1 VGNGGE
7 RGGSLAL
14 CELIDAHGAPLLAD
28 FRRVYQLD
36 LADALFGPDPMAPR
50 LLLALVEELPDDSAL
65 AAAVRGGPEHR
76 GWTVTAHLLACVI
89 DAVGEAAWVTAQANS
104 RKRIRRPRRFP
115 RPTTQQR
122 RPVTVAALAERFG
135 AAPTGGVTRR

>member
-1 VGNGGE
+1 MGNGGE

-14 CELIDAHGAPLLAD
+14 CELIDAHGGPLLAD
-28 FRRVYQLD
+28 FRRYYQLD
-36 LADALFGPDPMAPR
+36 LADVLFGPAPVAPR

-76 GWTVTAHLLACVI
+76 GWTVTAHLLASVI
-89 DAVGEAAWVTAQANS
+89 DAVGEAAWVTAQTNA

-122 RPVTVAALAERFG
+122 QPITVAALAERFG
-135 AAPTGGVTRR
+135 AAPTGGVIRR

>member
-1 VGNGGE
+1 MGNGGE

-14 CELIDAHGAPLLAD
+14 CELTDSYGAALLAD
-28 FRRVYQLD
+28 FRRFYGLD
-36 LADALFGPDPMAPR
+36 LVGALYGDEPVAPR

-76 GWTVTAHLLACVI
+76 GWTVTAHLLASVI

-104 RKRIRRPRRFP
+104 RKRIRRPRSFP
-115 RPTTQQR
+115 RPTSPRR

-135 AAPTGGVTRR
+135 VAPDGGVTRR